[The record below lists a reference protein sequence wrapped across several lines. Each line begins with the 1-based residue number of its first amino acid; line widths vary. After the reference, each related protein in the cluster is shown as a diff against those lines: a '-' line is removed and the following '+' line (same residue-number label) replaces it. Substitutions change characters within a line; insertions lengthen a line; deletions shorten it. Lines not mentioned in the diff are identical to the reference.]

1 MFLERTAVKILLLE
15 DEQMLSEAIHEYL
28 LALGHQVVVFYD
40 GYDALAGLKKETF
53 DLLVLDINVPGID
66 GLDLLEELHT
76 MKIRPP
82 TIYISALVDIEG
94 ISRAYDLGCYD
105 YLKKPFHLKE
115 LALRI
120 DKVIQNSATPQNH
133 IRLSK
138 SYGYDVS
145 TSTLVCDNVTQPL
158 TKRQLQII
166 DLLAKNRG
174 RVVDFDQFRA
184 YIWDDEYVDN
194 ATIRA
199 EVSRLK
205 KSLKEDFIQNI
216 RAIGYMID
224 IPRN

>member
-1 MFLERTAVKILLLE
+1 MKILLLE
-15 DEQMLSEAIHEYL
+15 DEAMLSEAISEYL
-28 LALGHQVVVFYD
+28 TSLGHRVTLNDD
-40 GYDALAGLKKETF
+40 GSEALERLKTEAF

-66 GLDLLEELHT
+66 GLELLEQLHLL
-76 MKIRPP
+76 KIRTPA
-82 TIYISALVDIEG
+82 IYTSALVDIEG

-115 LALRI
+115 LSLRI
-120 DKVIQNSATPQNH
+120 DKVTQSYAIPQSH
-133 IRLSK
+133 LRLSK
-138 SYGYDVS
+138 SYSYDAA
-145 TSTLVCDNVTQPL
+145 TSTLMCENVTQSL

-166 DLLAKNRG
+166 DLLARNRG

-184 YIWDDEYVDN
+184 YIWDEEYVDN

-216 RAIGYMID
+216 RSLGYMID
-224 IPRN
+224 IPRS